1 MRRQQPTT
9 TDDDA
14 HRQLSV
20 VGHIVFRPSSV
31 LRLLL
36 HSFVRPSTA
45 FLLPEVSIASRAL
58 VLLPRPVQ
66 QQQTSSSTGSCKD
79 TRQSYLFGTIP
90 PQHKRKGI
98 ICKSFIL
105 NNTK

>member
-1 MRRQQPTT
+1 MRRQQP

-45 FLLPEVSIASRAL
+45 FFYSAGSFHRISRFG
-58 VLLPRPVQ
+58 
-66 QQQTSSSTGSCKD
+66 SSSPPSAAAADFFGSTGSCKD